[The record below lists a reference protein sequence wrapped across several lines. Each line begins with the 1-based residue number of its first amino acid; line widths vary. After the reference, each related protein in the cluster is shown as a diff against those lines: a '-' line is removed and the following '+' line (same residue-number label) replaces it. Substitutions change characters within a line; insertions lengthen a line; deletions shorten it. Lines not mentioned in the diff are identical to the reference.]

1 MVVSGVTCLLYSRF
15 FFLIKRQDCTSSL
28 CCRDKISRLKP
39 TYRRVS
45 ELTVPEGESRME
57 VRPGSRR
64 LEQEADRSHRQLQH
78 KPERKNR
85 KWGEVLQVHP
95 QQCRSFS
102 KAPSP
107 KGPAAFLNCHQRGA
121 HMFTYMSLSRT
132 FLIQTTTG
140 AF

>member
-1 MVVSGVTCLLYSRF
+1 M
-15 FFLIKRQDCTSSL
+15 SSL

-45 ELTVPEGESRME
+45 ELVVPEGESRME
-57 VRPGSRR
+57 GRPGSRR
-64 LEQEADRSHRQLQH
+64 LEQEADRSYCQLQH

-95 QQCRSFS
+95 QQCRSPS

-107 KGPAAFLNCHQRGA
+107 KDPTAFRHCHQRGD
-121 HMFTYMSLSRT
+121 HMFTYMSLWRT
-132 FLIQTTTG
+132 FLV
-140 AF
+140 